1 MEVIMQYQLSNNKV
15 TVKFDS
21 LGGGI
26 VSIQDL
32 EGIEYL
38 WQGDPAFWSG
48 QAPVMF
54 PICGSLRDKKAL
66 VGEGLSCTMERHGLV
81 RKSEFT
87 LVGQSSDSITFSINS
102 NEEFKTRFPYDF
114 ELQITYLLK
123 EKTITTSYKVINK
136 NSIPMPYFIGGHPG
150 FNCPLQK
157 GEAFED
163 YVIEFEQPETALC
176 PESIP
181 ATGLVNI
188 ENRLR
193 VLNNETKLLLKH
205 SYFSVDALIFDQLK
219 SRSAKLTNPATGKGI
234 RVDFADFDYFILWSS
249 TNDGP
254 FVAMEPWT
262 GISTCNDE
270 SDVFEEKRG
279 VKILPP
285 NQSEELSFDITIL

>member
-1 MEVIMQYQLSNNKV
+1 MQYQLSNNKV

-21 LGGGI
+21 MGGGI

-38 WQGDPAFWSG
+38 WQGDPAYWSG

-54 PICGSLRDKKAL
+54 PICGSLRDKKAQI
-66 VGEGLSCTMERHGLV
+66 GEGLSCTMERHGLV

-87 LVGQSSDSITFSINS
+87 YVGQSSDSITFSIS
-102 NEEFKTRFPYDF
+102 SKEEFKARFPYDF

-157 GEAFED
+157 GETFED

-181 ATGLVNI
+181 ATGLVNVD
-188 ENRLR
+188 NRLS
-193 VLNNETKLLLKH
+193 VLNNETTLLLKH

-219 SRSAKLTNPATGKGI
+219 SRSAKLTNPATKKGI
-234 RVDFADFDYFILWSS
+234 RIDFADFDYFILWSS
-249 TNDGP
+249 SNDGP

-285 NQSEELSFDITIL
+285 NQSEELSFDLTVL